1 MDLENGTDK
10 ELELDEIESYLE
22 STLIQISPRSEFVN
36 ELKGRLINNQQ
47 RQYSVSRRVKIVL
60 FTGAGLISS
69 LLLIITGIRATA
81 NLVKMRR
88 GLNKEQPNL
97 I

>member
-1 MDLENGTDK
+1 MNLEIGTDK
-10 ELELDEIESYLE
+10 KYELDEIEAYLE
-22 STLIQISPRSEFVN
+22 STLIQISPRTEFVN
-36 ELKGRLINNQQ
+36 ELKSRLNKGQKH
-47 RQYSVSRRVKIVL
+47 QYSVSRRVKIVL

-69 LLLIITGIRATA
+69 LVLIITGIRATI